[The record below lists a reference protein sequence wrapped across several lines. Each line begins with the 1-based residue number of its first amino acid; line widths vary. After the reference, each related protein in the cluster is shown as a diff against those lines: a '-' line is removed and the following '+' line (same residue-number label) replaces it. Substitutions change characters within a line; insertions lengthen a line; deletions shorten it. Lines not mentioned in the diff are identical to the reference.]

1 MSRYTAFC
9 NITTDL
15 QAIGDVSAYDRKRVL
30 PNNWVASGT
39 TNLYYLHNA
48 GSCSVLFKDGKDLG
62 AAQSD
67 EPNTSGEWRYIAA
80 DDRIEYFETSSSV
93 AALESANF
101 EEGMDFATLK
111 QQAVNESAD
120 LIRSFINRPIY
131 PRKNPNY
138 QGAAG
143 TEYDFILVRINA
155 ILAVANLMRRDD
167 PDKAAEIESLAMN
180 EEDSGLLD
188 KLKRREFVL
197 WNETSYRTENGIVQ
211 VVSQHANSTGT
222 PQIEIVNPPSVSYD
236 EVKVIIDQGGTF
248 NSSNK
253 NSTITYSVW
262 VKNDD
267 GLKQQQYVIS
277 ELITGDLQD
286 LCYGAKVIWSPGLY
300 TTGDEFAV
308 TFQSTE
314 VQIGSVRSGQ
324 IYR

>member
-15 QAIGDVSAYDRKRVL
+15 QAIADVASFDRKRVL

-39 TNLYYLHNA
+39 TNLYYMHDSGYVSQLYMDGAEQTSVADTPNA
-48 GSCSVLFKDGKDLG
+48 MNEFQYEASIDRLQMYLG
-62 AAQSD
+62 
-67 EPNTSGEWRYIAA
+67 G
-80 DDRIEYFETSSSV
+80 SSV
-93 AALESANF
+93 ADMNSRNWEES
-101 EEGMDFATLK
+101 MDFATLK

-155 ILAVANLMRRDD
+155 ILAVANLVRRDD
-167 PDKAAEIESLAMN
+167 PEKAADIESMAMN
-180 EEDSGLLD
+180 EEESGLLD

-197 WNETSYRTENGIVQ
+197 WNETSYRSENGIVQ
-211 VVSQHANSTGT
+211 VVNQNGSSTGT
-222 PQIEIVNPPSVSYD
+222 PSVEIDIPPTVDYD
-236 EVKVIIDQGGTF
+236 EIKLIVDAGGTLAAGTQ
-248 NSSNK
+248 
-253 NSTITYSVW
+253 NSTVKYSVW
-262 VKNDD
+262 IKNSD
-267 GLKQQQYVIS
+267 GLKLSQHVSS
-277 ELITGDLQD
+277 ELMTGDLQT
-286 LCYGAKVIWSPGLY
+286 LAYGAKVLWGNGVY
-300 TTGDEFAV
+300 TTADEYSV